1 MGDYNLMKD
10 ITQSLSQ
17 FAASPY
23 ISKLLKLLD
32 YLQNL
37 CVPLIQAKQR
47 MGPQAKVP
55 TLYPSMT
62 GTWHDHPA
70 THENAHLLMARSPYM
85 DPDVGAYPQQL
96 QTPSDVSYAPDD
108 ALMFQLFNS
117 ELSLEWFES
126 DSFYY

>member
-1 MGDYNLMKD
+1 MDDYNLMQD

-47 MGPQAKVP
+47 MGPRVKVP

-70 THENAHLLMARSPYM
+70 THENAQQEMDRSYYM
-85 DPDVGAYPQQL
+85 DPVAGAYPPQL
-96 QTPSDVSYAPDD
+96 QTPSDESYAPDD
-108 ALMFQLFNS
+108 ALMSQLFNS
-117 ELSLEWFES
+117 ELSLEWFEF
-126 DSFYY
+126 DSFYS